1 MPGALSSV
9 RHDVPLTLW
18 DEADGVTAAAHDA
31 STPEARPRPRWRR
44 WLAWLLIVVVISAA
58 ANLLGW
64 DIRGWF
70 HDLWNTITTISA
82 GSLVAAIACM
92 ALQTTATAYAWYS
105 ILKFAYPERTRWRDV
120 LAGYAV
126 SVALN
131 GILPAN
137 LGTLVLL
144 IMFTVLIGMSFAA
157 VLGAYAV
164 EKIFFTISGTFVYLY
179 LFLSVGGSFNISFN
193 WVHQNPV
200 ATIVLF
206 GGGILL
212 LVGLARRYWP
222 KVVAWW
228 ERAKE
233 GGAILGH
240 GRAYLG
246 RVFLPSFVSWVAG
259 LAVIGVFLN
268 AYGIPVSFDTL
279 MHVAGGNSLANV
291 TSFTPGGVGV
301 TQAWN
306 VASLKGVAS
315 STDATAYSVAQQLV
329 STAWSILFALIL
341 MIWAWG
347 WTGGKQ
353 LVSDSYADAKRRQA
367 EEQEK
372 RRAKKTARA
381 AGTEQA

>member
-1 MPGALSSV
+1 
-9 RHDVPLTLW
+9 
-18 DEADGVTAAAHDA
+18 VTAAAQ
-31 STPEARPRPRWRR
+31 EAPTSAKRPRPL
-44 WLAWLLIVVVISAA
+44 WLRLLYWALAVVVIGAA

-70 HDLWNTITTISA
+70 SSLWDTVTSISA
-82 GSLVAAIACM
+82 ASLLAAIFFM
-92 ALQTTATAYAWYS
+92 VVQTTATAFAWYS
-105 ILKFAYPERTRWRDV
+105 IVHYAYPERTKWRDI

-137 LGTLVLL
+137 IGTLVFL
-144 IMFTVLIGMSFAA
+144 IMLTVLIGMSFAS

-164 EKIFFTISGTFVYLY
+164 EKIFFTCSGTFVYLY
-179 LFLSVGGSFNISFN
+179 LFLTVGGSFDISFS
-193 WVHQNPV
+193 WVHEHWP
-200 ATIVLF
+200 ATIIVF
-206 GGGILL
+206 GGGTLL
-212 LVGLARRYWP
+212 IVLVVRRFWP
-222 KVVAWW
+222 YVVNWW
-228 ERAKE
+228 QNAKE

-240 GRAYLG
+240 PRRFFG
-246 RVFLPSFVSWVAG
+246 RVFLPSF
-259 LAVIGVFLN
+259 IGWAASLTTIGIFLN
-268 AYGIPVSFDTL
+268 AYGIPVSFDTI

-306 VASLKGVAS
+306 VASLQGVAS
-315 STDATAYSVAQQLV
+315 TQQATAYSVAQQLV
-329 STAWSILFALIL
+329 GTAWNIIFALIML
-341 MIWAWG
+341 VWAWG

-372 RRAKKTARA
+372 RRAKKAARSA
-381 AGTEQA
+381 DAEQPAP

>member
-1 MPGALSSV
+1 M
-9 RHDVPLTLW
+9 
-18 DEADGVTAAAHDA
+18 TAAAQDA
-31 STPEARPRPRWRR
+31 PTPTARSKPLWRR
-44 WLAWLLIVVVISAA
+44 MVMWALIVVVIGAA

-70 HDLWNTITTISA
+70 HQLWSTITTISV
-82 GSLVAAIACM
+82 GSLIAAIALM
-92 ALQTTATAYAWYS
+92 IVQTTATAFAWYS
-105 ILKFAYPERTRWRDV
+105 ILRFAYPERTKWRDI

-131 GILPAN
+131 TILPAN
-137 LGTLVLL
+137 IGTLVFL
-144 IMFTVLIGMSFAA
+144 IMVTGFLAISFAA

-164 EKIFFTISGTFVYLY
+164 EKIFFTVAGAFTYLY
-179 LFLSVGGSFNISFN
+179 LFVSVGGSFDISFS
-193 WVHQNPV
+193 WVHEHWP
-200 ATIVLF
+200 ATIVVF
-206 GGGILL
+206 GGGILMIVL
-212 LVGLARRYWP
+212 LVRRFWP
-222 KVVAWW
+222 RVVAWW
-228 ERAKE
+228 DKAKE
-233 GGAILGH
+233 GGAILS
-240 GRAYLG
+240 RPRTFLG
-246 RVFLPSFVSWVAG
+246 RVFLPSFVSWLAG
-259 LAVIGVFLN
+259 LAVVGVFLN

-329 STAWSILFALIL
+329 GTAWAILFALIL

-347 WTGGKQ
+347 WGGGKQ
-353 LVSDSYADAKRRQA
+353 LVTDSYSEAKRRQA

-372 RRAKKTARA
+372 RRAKRA
-381 AGTEQA
+381 ARSAESEQAAP

>member
-1 MPGALSSV
+1 
-9 RHDVPLTLW
+9 
-18 DEADGVTAAAHDA
+18 
-31 STPEARPRPRWRR
+31 
-44 WLAWLLIVVVISAA
+44 VVVIGAA

-64 DIRGWF
+64 DLRGWF
-70 HDLWNTITTISA
+70 HELWNTVTTISA
-82 GSLVAAIACM
+82 ASLVGAIACM
-92 ALQTTATAYAWYS
+92 IVQTTATAYAWYS
-105 ILKFAYPERTRWRDV
+105 ILHFAYPERTVWRDV

-137 LGTLVLL
+137 IGTLVFL
-144 IMFTVLIGMSFAA
+144 IMLTVLIGMSFAA

-164 EKIFFTISGTFVYLY
+164 EKIFFTVAGAFVYLY
-179 LFLSVGGSFNISFN
+179 LFLSVGGSFDISFD
-193 WVHQNPV
+193 WVHKRPV
-200 ATIVLF
+200 ATVVVF

-212 LVGLARRYWP
+212 LVLLARRFWP
-222 KVVAWW
+222 HVVAWW
-228 ERAKE
+228 DKAKE
-233 GGAILGH
+233 GGAILG
-240 GRAYLG
+240 RPRTFLG
-246 RVFLPSFVSWVAG
+246 RVFLPSFIGWCAM
-259 LAVIGVFLN
+259 LTTIGVFLN

-329 STAWSILFALIL
+329 GTAWNILFALIL

-347 WTGGKQ
+347 WGGGKAF
-353 LVSDSYADAKRRQA
+353 VSDSYAEAKRRQA

-372 RRAKKTARA
+372 RRAKKA
-381 AGTEQA
+381 AKSADAGQATP

>member
-1 MPGALSSV
+1 V
-9 RHDVPLTLW
+9 TL
-18 DEADGVTAAAHDA
+18 A
-31 STPEARPRPRWRR
+31 
-44 WLAWLLIVVVISAA
+44 LIVVVIGAA

-70 HDLWNTITTISA
+70 SSLWDTMTTISVA
-82 GSLVAAIACM
+82 SLVGACLLM
-92 ALQTTATAYAWYS
+92 VVQTSATAFAWYS
-105 ILKFAYPERTRWRDV
+105 ILHFAYPERTKWRDI

-137 LGTLVLL
+137 IGTLVFL
-144 IMFTVLIGMSFAA
+144 IMLTVLIGMSFAA

-164 EKIFFTISGTFVYLY
+164 EKIFFTCSGTFVYLY
-179 LFLSVGGSFNISFN
+179 LFLTVGGSFDISFS
-193 WVHQNPV
+193 WVHEHV
-200 ATIVLF
+200 AATIIVF
-206 GGGILL
+206 GGGALL
-212 LVGLARRYWP
+212 IAMVVRRFWP
-222 KVVAWW
+222 RVLSWW
-228 ERAKE
+228 ENAKE
-233 GGAILGH
+233 GGAILGKP
-240 GRAYLG
+240 RAFFG
-246 RVFLPSFVSWVAG
+246 RVFLPSFIGWIAS
-259 LAVIGVFLN
+259 LSMIGVFLH

-306 VASLKGVAS
+306 VASLQHVAS
-315 STDATAYSVAQQLV
+315 PQQATAYSVAQQLV
-329 STAWSILFALIL
+329 GTAWNIVFALAL

-367 EEQEK
+367 EESAK
-372 RRAKKTARA
+372 RRAKKAARSA
-381 AGTEQA
+381 DAEQPAP